1 MQIFREKFECPEKQN
16 NKKCSLYKRNCLSKF
31 FYVVSNNLI
40 NKDINLDNTI
50 SNEKFYQ
57 ENNLSSNFHFYSSS
71 TEDSLSII
79 DVKNQKTPK
88 RKSLFYNEEEN
99 DLNSILDD
107 IYKKIHKSIVK
118 YLRDIQE
125 ITEKYYLLTI
135 SSIKDKLDRFCEI
148 YRKKTDENFILENN
162 LKEEINLLKLKIKVR
177 LYKI

>member
-1 MQIFREKFECPEKQN
+1 M
-16 NKKCSLYKRNCLSKF
+16 
-31 FYVVSNNLI
+31 
-40 NKDINLDNTI
+40 
-50 SNEKFYQ
+50 
-57 ENNLSSNFHFYSSS
+57 
-71 TEDSLSII
+71 
-79 DVKNQKTPK
+79 KNQKTPK

-125 ITEKYYLLTI
+125 ITDKYYLLTI